1 MLDGVARLPG
11 APCLLARGIQLD
23 EVPFNHINGSCGAI
37 PANQG
42 EINHANMAAQGEF
55 FRSYHL
61 PVLSAEQNDRE
72 QPLAHVGS

>member
-23 EVPFNHINGSCGAI
+23 EVPFNHVNGSCRAT
-37 PANQG
+37 PANRG
-42 EINHANMAAQGEF
+42 EINHANMAARGEF

-61 PVLSAEQNDRE
+61 AVLSAEQNDRE
-72 QPLAHVGS
+72 QAHAHAGS